1 VPIRLVATKLAGVV
15 LGICRPSHCGP
26 TAPLLSEH
34 ISGQCRLRLSG
45 VSAEQ
50 APPDR
55 LPADFAFPVQELRPG
70 SRLPIAGT
78 AYHDG
83 RFATLTNVVDQT
95 THAWGWALLN
105 GEKSDLVQY
114 LLNLTLGPKDSQKK
128 WVTRRRNLTSAGTL
142 KDNP

>member
-1 VPIRLVATKLAGVV
+1 MATKLAGVV

-70 SRLPIAGT
+70 WRLPITGT
-78 AYHDG
+78 AYHDE
-83 RFATLTNVVDQT
+83 RFATLTNVVDQYNT
-95 THAWGWALLN
+95 CMG
-105 GEKSDLVQY
+105 
-114 LLNLTLGPKDSQKK
+114 LGPVERGEERSGSILAQPDAWAQ
-128 WVTRRRNLTSAGTL
+128 G
-142 KDNP
+142 